1 MGKDKPK
8 KILIIKL
15 GAMGDVIHSTIIAT
29 AIKQKHPDWQ
39 VDFLSTSYY
48 ADIIKTHPH
57 IDNVIYFD
65 ATKRKS
71 YTYLFKMALD
81 LFKTR
86 YDIIF
91 NLTRAMRNN
100 LLARLAFPKKYK
112 GKMCFETSWVEEY
125 FLTAKSVIR
134 DIELPKRLYINL
146 PDIDFDRVDNIINDC
161 PKPYIIISPGG
172 ATDVSRQG
180 RIWSLE
186 KWKELI
192 NKIQEDFSGTIFVCG
207 SFKEKEKHAA
217 LKTGKA
223 KVITGE
229 INTAEMSLLI
239 SKSDLMISGD
249 TGPVHVASAY
259 NIKTLVLL
267 GSTSTDKIKP
277 FGDNGYYISSNHDC
291 LYCWK
296 KKCPHLKE
304 GEIYTP
310 CMEAI
315 SVDSVLK
322 KVKEIYNM
330 SS

>member
-1 MGKDKPK
+1 
-8 KILIIKL
+8 
-15 GAMGDVIHSTIIAT
+15 MGDVIHSTIIAT

-186 KWKELI
+186 KWKELNLSI
-192 NKIQEDFSGTIFVCG
+192 DTVDDYVEVEDEDYFNEADTYYYNHEEYV
-207 SFKEKEKHAA
+207 K
-217 LKTGKA
+217 
-223 KVITGE
+223 
-229 INTAEMSLLI
+229 NT
-239 SKSDLMISGD
+239 
-249 TGPVHVASAY
+249 
-259 NIKTLVLL
+259 
-267 GSTSTDKIKP
+267 
-277 FGDNGYYISSNHDC
+277 
-291 LYCWK
+291 
-296 KKCPHLKE
+296 LKE
-304 GEIYTP
+304 YSLTIELGE
-310 CMEAI
+310 
-315 SVDSVLK
+315 
-322 KVKEIYNM
+322 
-330 SS
+330 